1 MRSSEWKEQVIDA
14 VTKSFNRVYAI
25 NNLALPHLS
34 QGKYF
39 REITVK
45 YR

>member
-1 MRSSEWKEQVIDA
+1 MRLPKVSIESI
-14 VTKSFNRVYAI
+14 FNS
-25 NNLALPHLS
+25 LALPHLS

-39 REITVK
+39 LKITVK